1 MSRSLSFS
9 IGLGAAVAF
18 PATAPPGAIL
28 LGEAGP
34 IVNHVALVGADGV
47 PVEVVPAGGGYVP
60 SNDNLTD
67 LGDAT
72 HRFRTLWLGTS
83 IRNTSS
89 LDVLLD
95 AGTTATFGLRNPT
108 TAQGVLLE
116 VDGDVRPRVAGVSS
130 LGSALNP
137 WLALALAGGAGS
149 QITAAGDLAVQLSGG
164 ATRTLTIEN
173 PTPGQVASVQVDGQV
188 TALLGG
194 VLAGC
199 LPYSTNAYDLGAT
212 GNRWRTLYLATSLD
226 TPLIARNG
234 DLTVEL
240 DGGGG
245 GPRTVVLTHVGTTS
259 RVDLSVSGIVQTYG
273 TEILMAAVPTATIR
287 CNGINGSLRLRAD
300 GNGVVA
306 LRDPAD
312 AITVLGVSG
321 HGVVMSA
328 GVDPSGTPTVDRP
341 LALVTVPSGASTLV
355 VTNNL
360 IATTSALL
368 ATIQTT
374 TTNPVSVQSCTP
386 GAGSCTLTLS
396 GDPGAS
402 GAVVAVLVL
411 NPSA

>member
-18 PATAPPGAIL
+18 PAAAPPGAIL
-28 LGEAGP
+28 LGESGP

-47 PVEVVPAGGGYVP
+47 PVEVVPSGGFVP

-67 LGDAT
+67 LGDVT
-72 HRFRTLWLGTS
+72 HRFRSLWLGTS

-130 LGSALNP
+130 IGSALNP

-164 ATRTLTIEN
+164 ATRTLTVEN

-212 GNRWRTLYLATSLD
+212 GNRWRTLYLGTSLD
-226 TPLIARNG
+226 TPLIARDG

-240 DGGGG
+240 AGGGG

-273 TEILMAAVPTATIR
+273 TEILMAAVPAATIR

-300 GNGVVA
+300 GNGTVA

-341 LALVTVPSGASTLV
+341 LALVTVPNGASTLV

-360 IATTSALL
+360 IAPTSAIL

>member
-1 MSRSLSFS
+1 
-9 IGLGAAVAF
+9 
-18 PATAPPGAIL
+18 
-28 LGEAGP
+28 
-34 IVNHVALVGADGV
+34 V
-47 PVEVVPAGGGYVP
+47 PVEVVPAGGGFVP

-95 AGTTATFGLRNPT
+95 AGTVATFGLRNPT
-108 TAQGVLLE
+108 IPAQGVLLE

-173 PTPGQVASVQVDGQV
+173 PTPGQIASVQVDGQV

-212 GNRWRTLYLATSLD
+212 GNRWRTLYLETSLD

-321 HGVVMSA
+321 RYRS
-328 GVDPSGTPTVDRP
+328 
-341 LALVTVPSGASTLV
+341 
-355 VTNNL
+355 
-360 IATTSALL
+360 LL
-368 ATIQTT
+368 
-374 TTNPVSVQSCTP
+374 
-386 GAGSCTLTLS
+386 
-396 GDPGAS
+396 
-402 GAVVAVLVL
+402 
-411 NPSA
+411 